1 MLLVVVGTF
10 DVVLIVDNC
19 ETNSKSHFRGV
30 LLKELSKFGKSGR
43 VTCLMFCQCGRCV
56 EMCTV
61 S

>member
-1 MLLVVVGTF
+1 MVVGTF

-19 ETNSKSHFRGV
+19 ETNSKSHFRGL
-30 LLKELSKFGKSGR
+30 LLKELSKYGKSGR
-43 VTCLMFCQCGRCV
+43 MMCFMFCGRCV